1 MPNKDQTLRLL
12 LCLLPFLLSAAPN
25 DPQDLIARLKSHTQ
39 ERYPDQDFSQ
49 LLLVSVAQQSMYHL
63 RDGKILRRHL
73 ISTALNGIGSRQ
85 HSFQTP
91 PGLHRVCEK
100 FGSTVPLGGI
110 FDVRRYRGETAAIHT
125 DQTDLEQDR
134 ITTRILWLCGME
146 PGVNQGSGV
155 DSYLR
160 HIYIHGTPEEG
171 LLGSPASQG
180 CIRMGN
186 QEIVE
191 LFEAV
196 PIDTRVLIV
205 EW

>member
-1 MPNKDQTLRLL
+1 
-12 LCLLPFLLSAAPN
+12 
-25 DPQDLIARLKSHTQ
+25 
-39 ERYPDQDFSQ
+39 
-49 LLLVSVAQQSMYHL
+49 
-63 RDGKILRRHL
+63 
-73 ISTALNGIGSRQ
+73 
-85 HSFQTP
+85 
-91 PGLHRVCEK
+91 
-100 FGSTVPLGGI
+100 

-125 DQTDLEQDR
+125 DQTDLDKDR
-134 ITTRILWLCGME
+134 ITTRILWLCGKE
-146 PGVNQGSGV
+146 PGVNQGMGV

-171 LLGSPASQG
+171 LLGSPASRG

-196 PIDTRVLIV
+196 PMDTPVLIV